1 MKKTLF
7 GLFAALLLITSC
19 ASSRSAYKLS
29 GEWSVVNLCGQTIA
43 PSDETPFL
51 GFDLNQNVLY
61 GFTGCNRLT
70 GSLDAANLL
79 KGKADFGALGCTR
92 MLCPDNKYEQ
102 PFLEAL
108 GKVEG
113 AAFSEDN
120 LLLLKDNK
128 GNTLI
133 TLKKR

>member
-1 MKKTLF
+1 MKKILF
-7 GLFAALLLITSC
+7 GLFAALLLMTSC

-29 GEWSVVNLCGQTIA
+29 GEWNVVNLCGQAIA
-43 PSDETPFL
+43 PSGETPFL

-70 GSLDAANLL
+70 GSLDASDLL
-79 KGKADFGALGCTR
+79 KGKADFGPLACTR
-92 MLCPDNKYEQ
+92 MYCADDKFEQ

-113 AAFSEDN
+113 AAFSEDK
-120 LLLLKDNK
+120 LLLKDNK